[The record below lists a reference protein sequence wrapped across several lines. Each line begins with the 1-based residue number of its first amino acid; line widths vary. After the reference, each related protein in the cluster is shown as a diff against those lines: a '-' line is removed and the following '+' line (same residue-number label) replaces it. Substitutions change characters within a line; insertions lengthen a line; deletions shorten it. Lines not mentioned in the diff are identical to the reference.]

1 LTIVCLFVTT
11 VLSVL
16 PIIASDYPLDIFKL
30 FIQNIVAFNETTNG
44 TYPGPFVTQILH
56 NIEPSDGGE
65 SKIFKVMT
73 ST

>member
-1 LTIVCLFVTT
+1 VI
-11 VLSVL
+11 
-16 PIIASDYPLDIFKL
+16 
-30 FIQNIVAFNETTNG
+30 TTNG

-73 ST
+73 PMESSVLSFLKAE